1 MTLEQKL
8 SRFQVSM
15 AFIFDFCCASGFV
28 VLKSVRSK
36 PSITLYRALNIA
48 SYLGLNV
55 FRNLVSN

>member
-1 MTLEQKL
+1 MTLEQEP
-8 SRFQVSM
+8 SRFYVGM

-28 VLKSVRSK
+28 VLESVGSK
-36 PSITLYRALNIA
+36 PSITLYRALNVI